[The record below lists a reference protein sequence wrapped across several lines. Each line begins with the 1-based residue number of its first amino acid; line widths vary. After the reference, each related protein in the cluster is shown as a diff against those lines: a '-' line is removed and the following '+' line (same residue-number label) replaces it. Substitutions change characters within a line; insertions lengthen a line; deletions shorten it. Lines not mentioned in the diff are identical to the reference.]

1 MCKIEKSHKDLLILL
16 YIGAPRNIKEIKTF
30 ILNIFSDRDA
40 IDFKIPISMQRL
52 IAMLIAKI
60 RVKKIGKIYSSLF
73 GGKSPQVEILNSFK
87 EKLAKSYKETRGRD
101 LIIKEG
107 MCYTPPYI
115 EDLFNDGLLETFD
128 NLFLYTLYP
137 HYSYTTS
144 GVCIKR
150 FFKKTL
156 NKPISSYI
164 KVNTYWYNNHMFNK
178 LIKER
183 ILSAASRIN
192 TTLKESVLLFAAHS
206 LPLYTQQRG
215 DVYSEQ
221 LRDHINIILKMLE
234 PQSPLK
240 YYLTYQ
246 SKATYGKWL
255 QPYTHVVVENLIRE
269 KVKKVIFV
277 PITFIT
283 DHIETVYEIDQL
295 YIKKLRDHHIDAVRI
310 DNFNDNIDFVEAFN
324 SMLN

>member
-1 MCKIEKSHKDLLILL
+1 MCKIEKSNKDLLILL
-16 YIGAPRNIKEIKTF
+16 YIGAPRNIKEIQTF
-30 ILNIFSDRDA
+30 ILNIFSDREA
-40 IDFKIPISMQRL
+40 INFKIPILMQRL

-60 RVKKIGKIYSSLF
+60 RIKKIGEIYSLLF

-87 EKLAKSYKETRGRD
+87 EKLTKLYKETHGRD
-101 LIIKEG
+101 LIIKYG

-115 EDLFNDGLLETFD
+115 EELFNDDLLETFD
-128 NLFLYTLYP
+128 NVFVYTLYP
-137 HYSYTTS
+137 HYSFTTA

-150 FFKKTL
+150 FFKETL
-156 NKPISSYI
+156 KKPFSSSI
-164 KVNTYWYNNHMFNK
+164 KLSTYWYDNHKFNE

-183 ILSAASRIN
+183 ILYAASLIN
-192 TTLKESVLLFAAHS
+192 TTLKETVLVFAAHS
-206 LPLYTQQRG
+206 LPLYTQKSG
-215 DVYSEQ
+215 DLYSVQ
-221 LRDHINIILKMLE
+221 LRDHINIILKLLE
-234 PQSPLK
+234 PQLPLN

-255 QPYTHVVVENLIRE
+255 QPYTHVVVENLIRD

-277 PITFIT
+277 PITFIS

-295 YIKKLRDHHIDAVRI
+295 YIKKLRDYHIDAVRI
-310 DNFNDNIDFVEAFN
+310 DNFNDNSDFVEAFN